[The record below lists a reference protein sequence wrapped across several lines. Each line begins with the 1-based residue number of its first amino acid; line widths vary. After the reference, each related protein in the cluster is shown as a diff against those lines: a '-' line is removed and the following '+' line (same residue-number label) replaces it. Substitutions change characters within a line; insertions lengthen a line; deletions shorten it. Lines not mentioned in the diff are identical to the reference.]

1 MSLCVGEGWLGQG
14 QERCYSFT
22 LQLSACSLR
31 GWRWTRGAGLVLC
44 LWGSPPDALRGHSPS
59 ACRAN
64 PARSLWSLWSL
75 CPGTASFALSHFA
88 LPWLFS
94 GHSCPRLQGWHAL
107 LPEPLAAAYF
117 CSFKSCPD
125 VLSGDKSAPGSR
137 QVFWKQEV
145 VFSERKANGSGS
157 VTA

>member
-88 LPWLFS
+88 LPWLIPVPGFRAGTLFS
-94 GHSCPRLQGWHAL
+94 QNPWLRLTSAL
-107 LPEPLAAAYF
+107 SSPVPTSLAEIKVLQAVG
-117 CSFKSCPD
+117 KS
-125 VLSGDKSAPGSR
+125 SGNRRWFSLKEKLMAPG
-137 QVFWKQEV
+137 Q
-145 VFSERKANGSGS
+145 
-157 VTA
+157 